1 MPNPSSNSSVATT
14 QESLG
19 LSLAREVARQQM
31 LKTEPQRNHLGE
43 VTGFRFHWAG
53 NAPEQLEAAV
63 TYFLK
68 ERGYVIV
75 PIEIVPTHQ

>member
-1 MPNPSSNSSVATT
+1 MPNPSNNLM

-19 LSLAREVARQQM
+19 LALVREVARQQM
-31 LKTEPQRNHLGE
+31 LKTEPCRNALGE
-43 VTGFRFHWAG
+43 VTGFRFRWAG

-75 PIEIVPTHQ
+75 PIEIVPSHQ

>member
-1 MPNPSSNSSVATT
+1 MPNPSNNLM

-19 LSLAREVARQQM
+19 LALVREIARQQM
-31 LKTEPQRNHLGE
+31 LKTEPQRNALGE
-43 VTGFRFHWAG
+43 VTGFRFRWAG

-75 PIEIVPTHQ
+75 PIEIVPSHQ

>member
-19 LSLAREVARQQM
+19 LSLVREIARQQM
-31 LKTEPQRNHLGE
+31 LKTEPQRNALGE
-43 VTGFRFHWAG
+43 VTGFRFRWAG

>member
-1 MPNPSSNSSVATT
+1 MPNPSSNLM

-19 LSLAREVARQQM
+19 LALVREVARQQM

-43 VTGFRFHWAG
+43 VTGFRFRWAG

-75 PIEIVPTHQ
+75 PIEIVPSHQ